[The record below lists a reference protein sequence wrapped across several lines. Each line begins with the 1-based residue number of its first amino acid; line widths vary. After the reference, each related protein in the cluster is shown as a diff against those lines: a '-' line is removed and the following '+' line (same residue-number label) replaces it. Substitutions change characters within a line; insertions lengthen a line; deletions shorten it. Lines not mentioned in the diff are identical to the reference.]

1 MHYKN
6 FRKNIC
12 HLYDLCRH
20 SPADKMNI
28 GALLAGLFSG
38 IIGGMGLGGGAVLI
52 IYLTVF
58 KDMEQLKAQGINL
71 LFFIPI
77 ALVAVIIYS
86 FKKQIKWK
94 TTLPLAIGG
103 VLGAAG
109 GFFLTD
115 IIGGNI
121 TAKLFGG
128 FLILLGIKEIFSK
141 QAKGS

>member
-1 MHYKN
+1 
-6 FRKNIC
+6 
-12 HLYDLCRH
+12 
-20 SPADKMNI
+20 MNI

-52 IYLTVF
+52 IYLSVF
-58 KDMEQLKAQGINL
+58 KDIEQLKAQGINL

-77 ALVAVIIYS
+77 ALVAVIIYAL
-86 FKKQIKWK
+86 KKQIKWK
-94 TTLPLAIGG
+94 LTIPIAIGG
-103 VLGAAG
+103 ILGAAG

-115 IIGGNI
+115 IIGGNF

-128 FLILLGIKEIFSK
+128 FLILLGINEIFSK

>member
-1 MHYKN
+1 
-6 FRKNIC
+6 
-12 HLYDLCRH
+12 
-20 SPADKMNI
+20 MNI

-103 VLGAAG
+103 ILGATG